1 MPRDVEKTGPGQV
14 NNLVWVATA
23 LTQPTR
29 AHVQGLGHWVL
40 STAILQRRFQLTNS
54 AILPTAKDDQW
65 KGEGWIPE
73 CPKVGTEHSLL
84 CFLATP
90 KEKRADWSPGRAFID
105 GPLLAKASYFPF
117 WSLLRLSVLYLV
129 FLASHITRTYWLAPE
144 NLSNL
149 VNDNIYIIL
158 LLFQFLESPKGKKKY
173 QEGKTKRVKVA
184 YFSACWGSRVPGTS
198 FFPLCT
204 LHLLSLQTP

>member
-1 MPRDVEKTGPGQV
+1 MPRDVEKTGRGQV

-29 AHVQGLGHWVL
+29 AHVQGLWHWEL
-40 STAILQRRFQLTNS
+40 SILQRRFQLTNS
-54 AILPTAKDDQW
+54 AILPTAKDYQW
-65 KGEGWIPE
+65 KGEEWIPE

-84 CFLATP
+84 WFSATP

-158 LLFQFLESPKGKKKY
+158 LFFQFLGSPKGKKKIKKVRPKGWRWPTFLLA
-173 QEGKTKRVKVA
+173 EGR
-184 YFSACWGSRVPGTS
+184 GSQVLPS
-198 FFPLCT
+198 SPLCT
-204 LHLLSLQTP
+204 LHPLSLQTP